1 LTKSKSSA
9 IYYHFISTESMT
21 TITLVPVYVL
31 HIMYIAIA
39 IFSILLVFG
48 EKRFKV
54 LLLLWVWH
62 FTEEVFN
69 FVEELQISQYPIVTP
84 ALQLARGPL
93 YYLFAKN
100 LIYGDIIIKKH
111 LFHFLPALVGL
122 GFTYW
127 WPELLQVAFA
137 ISIIYFFLTFRLL
150 QHYHRILAEVTAD
163 NVSHALNWL
172 TKIIVVI
179 ATIEFFDFVRLNL
192 QLIVSKDLSTHWYF
206 ASELISLLIAVY
218 LTLKAIRHPQLFVG
232 FREYE
237 KNVIPDNSPPNIDPC
252 HELDQARSIFSS
264 IDEHLKSTFSYR
276 QAKYSL
282 RQLAGEMGLSD
293 QMVSWSIN
301 KGGEQSFSDYINAL
315 RIEEAKLALL
325 DKFNNNSILEIAFEA
340 GFSSKSTF
348 NAVFK
353 QSLGVTPS
361 QYRK

>member
-1 LTKSKSSA
+1 
-9 IYYHFISTESMT
+9 MT
-21 TITLVPVYVL
+21 TITVVPVYIL

-54 LLLLWVWH
+54 LLLLWLWH

-69 FVEELQISQYPIVTP
+69 FIEELHISEYPIVTP

-100 LIYGDIIIKKH
+100 LIYGDILIKKH
-111 LFHFLPALVGL
+111 LQHFIPALIAL

-127 WPELLQVAFA
+127 WPELLQVAFV
-137 ISIIYFFLTFRLL
+137 ISIIYFILTLRLL
-150 QHYHRILAEVTAD
+150 QHYHRVLVEVTAD
-163 NVSHALNWL
+163 NVSHALSWL
-172 TKIIVVI
+172 TKVIVVVGL
-179 ATIEFFDFVRLNL
+179 IEFIDFVRLNL
-192 QLIVSKDLSTHWYF
+192 QLVVSKELSADWYF
-206 ASELISLLIAVY
+206 ISELISLIIAVY

-232 FREYE
+232 IREYE
-237 KNVIPDNSPPNIDPC
+237 KNVIPDGSLSNNNSDDEI
-252 HELDQARSIFSS
+252 EQAKSLFYS
-264 IDEHLKSTFSYR
+264 IDKHLKSTFSYR

-301 KGGEQSFSDYINAL
+301 KGGEQNFSDYINSL

-325 DKFNNNSILEIAFEA
+325 DKLNNKSILDIAFEA

-361 QYRK
+361 QFRK